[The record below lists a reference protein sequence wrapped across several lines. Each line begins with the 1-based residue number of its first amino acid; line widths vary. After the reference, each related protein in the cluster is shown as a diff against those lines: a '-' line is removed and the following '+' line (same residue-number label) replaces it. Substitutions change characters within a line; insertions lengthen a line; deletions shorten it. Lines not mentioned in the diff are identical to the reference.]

1 MTTPKKGIYYY
12 LVWLLFLL
20 NIPNT
25 ILAAQSLKELSLHHM
40 IASDY
45 VNTIRAVFSLSI
57 QFYFLSEIFRFKEGY
72 TIIST
77 TKYNLFKCRES
88 GKEETF
94 MMFADNEEELEKF
107 FDYTRPNK
115 KMFIESAEMTGQS
128 IQMKIFNGANE

>member
-1 MTTPKKGIYYY
+1 MTIQKKGWYFY
-12 LVWLLFLL
+12 LICALTVVAFPLALTGLL
-20 NIPNT
+20 
-25 ILAAQSLKELSLHHM
+25 ALKEQWINETLWTEMGKTAAHCWMVL
-40 IASDY
+40 I
-45 VNTIRAVFSLSI
+45 
-57 QFYFLSEIFRFKEGY
+57 EIMFISQIFKHDAGY
-72 TIIST
+72 TVVT
-77 TKYNLFKCRES
+77 TTEYNLFKCRES